1 MKKKAQALQRLGER
15 LVALNEK
22 QVKALVLPDEL
33 KEAVALVHEMKSH
46 EARRRQLQYI
56 GRLMREIDALA
67 VEAAIAKLQSREN
80 RER

>member
-15 LVALNEK
+15 LVALNEE

-33 KEAVALVHEMKSH
+33 KTAVVLVHQMKSH

-56 GRLMREIDALA
+56 GRLMREIDALV
-67 VEAAIAKLQSREN
+67 VEAAFAKLQSR
-80 RER
+80 